1 MIEIKQLKNLNNFKK
16 EPSRFCKEKWECQAY
31 GTYVLDDSTVM

>member
-16 EPSRFCKEKWECQAY
+16 EPSRFCKEKFQAY